1 MFNFMLED
9 FQMSLQQD
17 GEKRD
22 RLQYILTCPCLINLV
37 AFCSPIK
44 GFIRSHFKRA
54 SLLFSVLITASTV
67 TLACKVPLAD
77 VK

>member
-17 GEKRD
+17 GETRD
-22 RLQYILTCPCLINLV
+22 RLQYVLTCPCLINLV

-44 GFIRSHFKRA
+44 GFIHSH
-54 SLLFSVLITASTV
+54 LLFSVLITASTITWQV
-67 TLACKVPLAD
+67 RYY
-77 VK
+77 